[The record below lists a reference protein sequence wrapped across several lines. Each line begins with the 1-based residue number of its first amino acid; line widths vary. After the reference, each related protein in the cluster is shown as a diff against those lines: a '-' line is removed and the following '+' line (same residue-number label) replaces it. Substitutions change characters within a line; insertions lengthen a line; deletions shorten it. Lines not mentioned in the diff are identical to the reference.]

1 MFAKV
6 SQRQRANLSDPGS
19 FLFYFIIMQGGCEEP
34 VVPDAP
40 WGLFELHDYADRVLC
55 TRSSKQQ
62 QRQGGGWDLR
72 RDANPAGRCE
82 SDLVLSDL

>member
-1 MFAKV
+1 M
-6 SQRQRANLSDPGS
+6 
-19 FLFYFIIMQGGCEEP
+19 
-34 VVPDAP
+34 VPDAP

-62 QRQGGGWDLR
+62 QRQGGGWTC
-72 RDANPAGRCE
+72 DATPNPAGRCE